1 MRTPSFTSL
10 MLIAM
15 AMSVFTACSS
25 SPPVIP
31 VEKTP
36 AAALNPADAI
46 RQIGDEISAAKKT
59 QIHVLSPSTFARAEN
74 AYAKAKSISETTDNT
89 AMAIEYADTAR
100 TYLYDAAEN
109 AKIARTVLGAA
120 IESREKAQ
128 AAGADKMEEKYGE
141 IETRFTALTQA
152 IEKDNIRYAQKNA
165 PEVAENFKKLELR
178 AIKKAATGE
187 VAAILKQAEEDNIT
201 QYAPKSFALA
211 NKLLN
216 ETRTFI
222 TDNPYAKDEIYE
234 MARHNLFMTRRAI
247 AIADHSKAIATMPPE
262 EIAFY
267 IEDTLGEISRKLGAP
282 DMRDQ
287 KFYVQVENIKKMIE
301 SLLDSNQLLSE
312 KLQLKETN
320 MQAMQT
326 NYEKQVTGLN
336 QQIAFLEGKTE
347 EKEAIN
353 EQLLEQKR
361 RMQQKLEAE
370 RQFHLLFIKVQNFFE
385 PDEADVYK
393 KGDQLVIRLKG
404 IRFPVGQAVIMP
416 NSYMLLSKVQKAI
429 KTFGEPSVTIEGH
442 TDSTGTL
449 DLNKTLSLARA
460 ESVRQY
466 LIANLTLPAAK
477 LSAAGYGSEKPL
489 ASNATPEGRAANRR
503 IDIIITPETAPEA
516 L

>member
-1 MRTPSFTSL
+1 
-10 MLIAM
+10 
-15 AMSVFTACSS
+15 
-25 SPPVIP
+25 
-31 VEKTP
+31 
-36 AAALNPADAI
+36 
-46 RQIGDEISAAKKT
+46 
-59 QIHVLSPSTFARAEN
+59 
-74 AYAKAKSISETTDNT
+74 
-89 AMAIEYADTAR
+89 
-100 TYLYDAAEN
+100 
-109 AKIARTVLGAA
+109 
-120 IESREKAQ
+120 
-128 AAGADKMEEKYGE
+128 
-141 IETRFTALTQA
+141 
-152 IEKDNIRYAQKNA
+152 
-165 PEVAENFKKLELR
+165 
-178 AIKKAATGE
+178 
-187 VAAILKQAEEDNIT
+187 
-201 QYAPKSFALA
+201 
-211 NKLLN
+211 
-216 ETRTFI
+216 
-222 TDNPYAKDEIYE
+222 
-234 MARHNLFMTRRAI
+234 
-247 AIADHSKAIATMPPE
+247 
-262 EIAFY
+262 
-267 IEDTLGEISRKLGAP
+267 
-282 DMRDQ
+282 MRDQ
-287 KFYVQVENIKKMIE
+287 KFYVQVENIEKMIE

-320 MQAMQT
+320 MQAMQA